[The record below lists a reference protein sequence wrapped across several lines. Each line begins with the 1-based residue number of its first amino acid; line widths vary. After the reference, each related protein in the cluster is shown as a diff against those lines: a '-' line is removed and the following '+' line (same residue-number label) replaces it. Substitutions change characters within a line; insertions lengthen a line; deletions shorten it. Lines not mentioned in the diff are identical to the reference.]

1 MDIPFL
7 TQQKFKTYM
16 SKLLKVAIVG
26 RPNVGKSALFNR
38 ICKKNIAIVDEAE
51 GITRD
56 RLYVDTDFF
65 GVPFQLID
73 TGGIDARSK
82 AEFNEHIKRQAEIAI
97 EEADTLILVVDAHI
111 GITSLDKEIAE
122 ILHRTKKP
130 VCLAVNKIDNLS
142 QEHLMYNFQSLGI
155 SKIVAVSAAQGWHIA
170 ELLEAAFADISTKDA
185 ISRENESI
193 QLAIVGRANVGK
205 SSLVNYLLDEER
217 CIVSPIPGTTRDSV
231 DIPFEHQGTKYNLI
245 DTAGIRRK
253 HAEHEVVD
261 KFAAIRTERAIE
273 RADICLLMLDA
284 QQGITREEKKIANMI
299 EEAGKGCILL
309 FNKWD
314 LVKGF
319 RMETCLKG
327 VEEEVPFLKHC
338 PKIFMSAKTGRN
350 VDSIFD
356 VTKQVYA
363 DSLKRVTTGQLN
375 KFIGACLQ
383 RNHPPMIQ
391 GKRLR
396 IYYMA
401 QVSVQPPTFVV
412 FVNFPNLMTDT
423 YKKYIYNQF
432 REQYSFSGMPIEI
445 YLRGK
450 KKKEAG
456 RHHVDKDISD
466 GVFINPDEESETEN
480 TPEGKPKRTKVELL
494 DDEDVDFDGIDDE
507 EDTDYEFENE
517 DELRNNKDN
526 RFDL

>member
-1 MDIPFL
+1 
-7 TQQKFKTYM
+7 M
-16 SKLLKVAIVG
+16 SKLPKIAIVG

-56 RLYVDTDFF
+56 RLYAEADFF
-65 GVPFQLID
+65 GTPFQLID

-82 AEFNEHIKRQAEIAI
+82 AQFNEHIKRQAEIAI
-97 EEADTLILVVDAHI
+97 EEADSLIMVVDVHT
-111 GITSLDKEIAE
+111 GPTLLDKEIAD
-122 ILHRTKKP
+122 ILHRTNKP
-130 VCLAVNKIDNLS
+130 VCLAVNKLDNLS
-142 QEHLMYNFQSLGI
+142 QQHLMYDFQTLGI
-155 SKIVAVSAAQGWHIA
+155 SNMIPVSAAQGWHIA
-170 ELLEAAFADISTKDA
+170 ELLEAAFAKLNRTPVEDSSSKA
-185 ISRENESI
+185 I
-193 QLAIVGRANVGK
+193 QLAIVGRPNVGK
-205 SSLVNYLLDEER
+205 SSLINYLLDTER
-217 CIVSPIPGTTRDSV
+217 CIVSPIPGTTRDSI
-231 DIPFEHQGTKYNLI
+231 DIPFEHQGTQYNLI

-284 QQGITREEKKIANMI
+284 QQGITREEKKIANTI

-319 RMETCLKG
+319 RMEHCLQG
-327 VEEEVPFLKHC
+327 IEEEVPFLKHC

-350 VDSIFD
+350 VEEIFKF
-356 VTKQVYA
+356 TTQVYE
-363 DSLKRVTTGQLN
+363 DSKKRITTHQLN
-375 KFIGACLQ
+375 KFIGLCLQ
-383 RNHPPMIQ
+383 KNHPPMLG

-401 QVSVQPPTFVV
+401 QVGIQPPTFVV
-412 FVNFPNLMTDT
+412 FVNFPNLMTDS

-432 REQYSFSGMPIEI
+432 REAYAFAGLPLQI

-450 KKKEAG
+450 KRQEEYRSASAEDFDGLENKAYDPANFEGAG
-456 RHHVDKDISD
+456 RFAEAEENAAAD
-466 GVFINPDEESETEN
+466 GEGDEFHDEDFDEEDMDM
-480 TPEGKPKRTKVELL
+480 
-494 DDEDVDFDGIDDE
+494 DDEDFIGYDD
-507 EDTDYEFENE
+507 DQGF
-517 DELRNNKDN
+517 KGQ
-526 RFDL
+526 

>member
-1 MDIPFL
+1 MP
-7 TQQKFKTYM
+7 
-16 SKLLKVAIVG
+16 KLIKVAIVG

-73 TGGIDARSK
+73 TGEIDARSK
-82 AEFNEHIKRQAEIAI
+82 AQFNEHIKRQAEIAI
-97 EEADTLILVVDAHI
+97 EEADTLIMVVDVHI

-130 VCLAVNKIDNLS
+130 VCLAVNKVDNLS
-142 QEHLMYNFQSLGI
+142 QEYLMYNFQSLGI
-155 SKIVAVSAAQGWHIA
+155 SKMVAVSAAQGWHIA
-170 ELLEAAFADISTKDA
+170 ELLESAFSNISTSDA
-185 ISRENESI
+185 ISIKNEEI
-193 QLAIVGRANVGK
+193 QLAIVGRTNVGK

-217 CIVSPIPGTTRDSV
+217 CIVSPIAGTTRDSV
-231 DIPFEHQGTKYNLI
+231 DVPFEYQGTKYNLI

-261 KFAAIRTERAIE
+261 KFATIRTERAIE

-299 EEAGKGCILL
+299 EESGKGCILL

-319 RMETCLKG
+319 RMEHCLKG
-327 VEEEVPFLKHC
+327 VEDEVPFLKHC

-356 VTKQVYA
+356 VTKEVHV

-401 QVSVQPPTFVV
+401 QVSVQPPKFVV
-412 FVNFPNLMTDT
+412 FVNYPHLMTES

-432 REQYSFSGMPIEI
+432 RENYTFLGMPIEI

-450 KKKEAG
+450 KRKETG
-456 RHHVDKDISD
+456 RHTVDKDISD
-466 GVFINPDEESETEN
+466 GVFENPEEEFEIEVTQEN
-480 TPEGKPKRTKVELL
+480 EQEQPLTKGKKKKNHPLKNDDVEEHEFTDL
-494 DDEDVDFDGIDDE
+494 EDFDDDQ
-507 EDTDYEFENE
+507 EDYQFENE
-517 DELRNNKDN
+517 DELHDRKG
-526 RFDL
+526 LHEL